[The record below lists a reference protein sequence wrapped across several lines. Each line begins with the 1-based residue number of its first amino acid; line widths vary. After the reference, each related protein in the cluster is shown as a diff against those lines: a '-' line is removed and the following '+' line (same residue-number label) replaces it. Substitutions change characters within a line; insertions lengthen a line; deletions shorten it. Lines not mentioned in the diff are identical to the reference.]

1 MSIKIGSI
9 GYNHSHGADF
19 KQDLPNGPGAFL
31 FLLVKSPSVF
41 YIKDKRYNVM
51 KNSYLIL
58 RPATRC
64 FYKAQKDNYVDDWFY
79 FHFEEAGDEEELL
92 KHGLLFDQPVFLGNT
107 DELSTII
114 HQISYEHFSNDDY
127 HETIKDLL
135 TKIFFYKLARIIKSD
150 RIASSD
156 VLASKNDKIS
166 YLRTRLFEQPDLFSN
181 VDEMADFVGLSRS
194 GFQHL
199 YTKNFGVSV
208 IKDVISGRIEKAKS
222 YLVKTSL
229 TISEIASKCGYKS
242 DFHFMRQFKEQTG
255 LTPTEYRN
263 GSTWLHIQNVT

>member
-1 MSIKIGSI
+1 
-9 GYNHSHGADF
+9 
-19 KQDLPNGPGAFL
+19 
-31 FLLVKSPSVF
+31 
-41 YIKDKRYNVM
+41 
-51 KNSYLIL
+51 
-58 RPATRC
+58 
-64 FYKAQKDNYVDDWFY
+64 
-79 FHFEEAGDEEELL
+79 
-92 KHGLLFDQPVFLGNT
+92 
-107 DELSTII
+107 
-114 HQISYEHFSNDDY
+114 
-127 HETIKDLL
+127 
-135 TKIFFYKLARIIKSD
+135 
-150 RIASSD
+150 

-255 LTPTEYRN
+255 FTPTEYRN